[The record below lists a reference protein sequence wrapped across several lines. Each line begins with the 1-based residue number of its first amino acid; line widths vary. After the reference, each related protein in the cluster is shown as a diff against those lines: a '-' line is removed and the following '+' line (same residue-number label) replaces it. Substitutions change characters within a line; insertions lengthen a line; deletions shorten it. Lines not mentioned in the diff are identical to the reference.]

1 MRRTFDFSLLPPID
15 YQGML
20 IQLDKEVEQAFLEIS
35 QLQETYDRAR
45 AALMFFF
52 LTNDKAD
59 RWRNDAYIRAGLN
72 ELYSMQD
79 SVARAFK
86 SSGMG
91 RHSPKISD
99 SRHPLVHIMYIL
111 RHINVHTVPLPSKI
125 EETTVIYRPK
135 TVAEEMTY
143 DIVVLSDIT
152 LEDLLKSKEVKDHYN
167 RPDLVR
173 ACEWLMEKQRAF
185 GIAEVFS
192 KGVDAYCAE
201 VISTYRKQ

>member
-1 MRRTFDFSLLPPID
+1 MRRSFDFTLLPLIE

-20 IQLDKEVEQAFLEIS
+20 IQLDKGVEQAFQEIF

-52 LTNDKAD
+52 GANNKAKA
-59 RWRNDAYIRAGLN
+59 WRNDAYLRAGLN

-86 SSGMG
+86 SSGIKK
-91 RHSPKISD
+91 HSPKISD
-99 SRHPLVHIMYIL
+99 SRHPLVHVMYIL
-111 RHINVHTVPLPSKI
+111 RHINVHTVPLPSKV
-125 EETTVIYRPK
+125 EETTVIFRPN
-135 TVAEEMTY
+135 TEAEERTY
-143 DIVVLSDIT
+143 DIVILSDIT
-152 LEDLLKSKEVKDHYN
+152 LEDLLKSKEVKDHYD
-167 RPDLVR
+167 RPDLER
-173 ACEWLMEKQRAF
+173 ACEWLMKKQRAF

-201 VISTYRKQ
+201 VISAYRKQ